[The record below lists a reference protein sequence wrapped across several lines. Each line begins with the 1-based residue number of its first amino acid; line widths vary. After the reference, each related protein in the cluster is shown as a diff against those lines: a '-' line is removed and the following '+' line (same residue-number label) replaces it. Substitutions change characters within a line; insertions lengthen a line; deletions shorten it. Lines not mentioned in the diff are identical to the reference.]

1 MTAQPVVPSLSPSM
15 DIQVSSNFERLLFE
29 LLHRDGAKTAT
40 TMRAFRET
48 GAMPI
53 ADSTWRD
60 ATALFR
66 AKAVSD
72 EDTIA
77 EMRRLHAQGYLA
89 DPHTAAGAAASHAC
103 PPDDTATPIIVA
115 ATAHPAKFPDAVE
128 QATGTRPG
136 LPPHMAD
143 LYEREERFTVLPNDF
158 AAVQSAVRAH
168 ARRNG

>member
-1 MTAQPVVPSLSPSM
+1 
-15 DIQVSSNFERLLFE
+15 
-29 LLHRDGAKTAT
+29 
-40 TMRAFRET
+40 
-48 GAMPI
+48 
-53 ADSTWRD
+53 
-60 ATALFR
+60 
-66 AKAVSD
+66 VSD

-89 DPHTAAGAAASHAC
+89 DPHTAAGTAASHAC

-143 LYEREERFTVLPNDF
+143 LYEREERFTVLPNDL

-168 ARRNG
+168 ARRNR